1 MHKLK
6 GIYFYFLAVAI
17 NIIKI
22 TKKIYFK
29 TNIYNRSLISQIPK
43 QFYFYPNPFL
53 LSSMSTHKNFSFDV
67 SDFDPYIFLEKQ
79 DSKKEERNIHNFIWL
94 NLINRKNDSS
104 KIQKIITVWIYK
116 NSNYKDIIW
125 ENSVTSLRIISW
137 ILNAEIILNNTD
149 NIFRNNFFQSITS
162 QTNHLKKNVKFEN
175 NNLKKLQTIS
185 AVLLTGLVFEEYSN
199 NYDLGIRELEKLIE
213 SFFDQDGFPID
224 RNPEHLL
231 LFSKFLILI
240 KECIKD
246 SQKYMPDFLDN
257 IIEKNINCL
266 KSVSTPKNQLPLF
279 NGSPEINLDSYFKY
293 IESLNYKA
301 KVNKTKVGNIQIV
314 KYKKNYIYFD
324 VGGPPKKDFSN
335 NYRSGPLS
343 FEYFFDN
350 EKVITNCGFGNNI
363 SRKAILLSRLTS
375 AQSTVCLDDTS
386 VVKFERNKILNTAFD
401 NTLKGSFKIF
411 DLNYEDNEKY
421 IGSSASHDAYQEN
434 FSYIHRRQIQIQKS
448 NYGLLGCD
456 KLINKNSSKDV
467 KFDIRFHLY
476 PGISAFQ
483 TMGGN
488 SILIQI
494 KKNKSLIF
502 TSLEHKLSIEKS
514 IFLGRNK
521 ILNNLCIAISGNVK
535 NETQEINWE
544 LKKNI

>member
-17 NIIKI
+17 NIIKLA
-22 TKKIYFK
+22 KKIYFR

-43 QFYFYPNPFL
+43 QFYFYPSPFL

-149 NIFRNNFFQSITS
+149 NTFRNNFFQSIIS

-185 AVLLTGLVFEEYSN
+185 AVLLTGLVFKEYSN

-213 SFFDQDGFPID
+213 NFFDQDGFPID

-246 SQKYMPDFLDN
+246 SQKYMPDFLDD

-279 NGSPEINLDSYFKY
+279 NGSPEINLDSYFQY
-293 IESLNYKA
+293 IEN
-301 KVNKTKVGNIQIV
+301 
-314 KYKKNYIYFD
+314 
-324 VGGPPKKDFSN
+324 
-335 NYRSGPLS
+335 
-343 FEYFFDN
+343 
-350 EKVITNCGFGNNI
+350 
-363 SRKAILLSRLTS
+363 
-375 AQSTVCLDDTS
+375 
-386 VVKFERNKILNTAFD
+386 
-401 NTLKGSFKIF
+401 
-411 DLNYEDNEKY
+411 LNYETKK
-421 IGSSASHDAYQEN
+421 IK
-434 FSYIHRRQIQIQKS
+434 QK
-448 NYGLLGCD
+448 
-456 KLINKNSSKDV
+456 
-467 KFDIRFHLY
+467 
-476 PGISAFQ
+476 
-483 TMGGN
+483 
-488 SILIQI
+488 
-494 KKNKSLIF
+494 
-502 TSLEHKLSIEKS
+502 LEIYK
-514 IFLGRNK
+514 
-521 ILNNLCIAISGNVK
+521 
-535 NETQEINWE
+535 
-544 LKKNI
+544 